1 MPNTAPR
8 ILSVDG
14 IQYMYDQTRG
24 KMLSIPKMYLRAG
37 IHRRTVTDEYLRLED
52 GQPAMTVGDALIRD
66 ATLMGLTANCESNTN
81 WTVKIFRKG
90 VVSPLVTMSLVGAS
104 YKKDSSINM
113 DVPAGSILLFKVE
126 GTNIPFPRIILEL
139 AWKL

>member
-1 MPNTAPR
+1 
-8 ILSVDG
+8 
-14 IQYMYDQTRG
+14 MYDQTRS

-37 IHRRTVTDEYLRLED
+37 THRRTVTNEYLRLED

-66 ATLMGLTANCESNTN
+66 ATIMGITANCESNTN
-81 WTVKIFRKG
+81 WTVKVFQKG
-90 VVSPLVTMSLVGAS
+90 SATPLVNLGMVWLS

-113 DVPAGSILLFKVE
+113 DVAAGSILLFKVE
-126 GTNIPFPRIILEL
+126 GTNVPFPRIILEL

>member
-1 MPNTAPR
+1 
-8 ILSVDG
+8 
-14 IQYMYDQTRG
+14 MYDQTRS

-37 IHRRTVTDEYLRLED
+37 THRRTVTNEYLRLED

-66 ATLMGLTANCESNTN
+66 ATIMGITANCESNTN
-81 WTVKIFRKG
+81 WTVKVFQKG
-90 VVSPLVTMSLVGAS
+90 SATQLVNLGMVWLS

-113 DVPAGSILLFKVE
+113 DVAAGSILLFKVE
-126 GTNIPFPRIILEL
+126 GTNVPFPRIILEL

>member
-1 MPNTAPR
+1 MPNATPR
-8 ILSVDG
+8 IITVDG

-37 IHRRTVTDEYLRLED
+37 IHRRTVTNEYMRLED
-52 GQPAMTVGDALIRD
+52 GQPAMTVGDALIRG
-66 ATLMGLTANCESNTN
+66 ATLMGLTANCETSAD
-81 WTVKIFRKG
+81 WTVKIYRKG
-90 VVSPLVTMSLVGAS
+90 VISPLVTMVLVAS
-104 YKKDSSINM
+104 AYKKDSSINV
-113 DVPAGSILLFKVE
+113 DAPAGSVLLFKVE

>member
-1 MPNTAPR
+1 
-8 ILSVDG
+8 
-14 IQYMYDQTRG
+14 MYDQTRS

-37 IHRRTVTDEYLRLED
+37 THRRTVTNEYLRLED

-66 ATLMGLTANCESNTN
+66 ATIMGITANCESNTN
-81 WTVKIFRKG
+81 WTVKVFQKG
-90 VVSPLVTMSLVGAS
+90 SATPLFNLGMVWLS

-113 DVPAGSILLFKVE
+113 DVAAGSILLFKVE
-126 GTNIPFPRIILEL
+126 GTNVPFPRIILEL

>member
-1 MPNTAPR
+1 MPNTTPR
-8 ILSVDG
+8 IITVDG
-14 IQYMYDQTRG
+14 IQYMYDQTRS

-37 IHRRTVTDEYLRLED
+37 THRRTVTNEYLRLED
-52 GQPAMTVGDALIRD
+52 GQPAMTVGDALIRN
-66 ATLMGLTANCESNTN
+66 ATIMGITANCESNTN
-81 WTVKIFRKG
+81 WTIKVFKKG
-90 VVSPLVTMSLVGAS
+90 SPSPLVNLGMVWLS

-126 GTNIPFPRIILEL
+126 GTNVPFPRIILEL

>member
-1 MPNTAPR
+1 MPNTTPR
-8 ILSVDG
+8 ILTEDG
-14 IQYMYDQTRG
+14 IQYMYDQTRS

-37 IHRRTVTDEYLRLED
+37 THRRTVTNEYLRLED

-66 ATLMGLTANCESNTN
+66 ATIMGITANCESNTN
-81 WTVKIFRKG
+81 WTVKVFQKG
-90 VVSPLVTMSLVGAS
+90 SATQLVNLGMVWLS

-113 DVPAGSILLFKVE
+113 DVAAGSILLFKVE
-126 GTNIPFPRIILEL
+126 GTNVPFPRIILEL